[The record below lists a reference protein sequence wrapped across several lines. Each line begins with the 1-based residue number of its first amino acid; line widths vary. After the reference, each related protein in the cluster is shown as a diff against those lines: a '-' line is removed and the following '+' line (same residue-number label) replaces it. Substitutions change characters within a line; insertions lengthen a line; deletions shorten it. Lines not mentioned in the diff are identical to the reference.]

1 MPHNIDLILTLTG
14 GLTTAL
20 GLGFATQK
28 LRLSAMVGYLQA
40 GILVGPFTPGAID
53 APKQLRR
60 AHGHTLLRK
69 DALRPRRS
77 CRGLALDSGDTRHC
91 RYGKWRCVPF
101 GRCCTT
107 TESNKRTGPIIAA
120 SRAPADTIVKAARD
134 LDPGD
139 MRPEPRT
146 YLRKSQ
152 KLREAGANVVFASE
166 GEVAPGMTA
175 FLLRQRGAIDE
186 QIDRE
191 CERVR
196 AEIFCR

>member
-1 MPHNIDLILTLTG
+1 
-14 GLTTAL
+14 
-20 GLGFATQK
+20 
-28 LRLSAMVGYLQA
+28 
-40 GILVGPFTPGAID
+40 
-53 APKQLRR
+53 
-60 AHGHTLLRK
+60 
-69 DALRPRRS
+69 
-77 CRGLALDSGDTRHC
+77 
-91 RYGKWRCVPF
+91 
-101 GRCCTT
+101 
-107 TESNKRTGPIIAA
+107 
-120 SRAPADTIVKAARD
+120 
-134 LDPGD
+134 

-196 AEIFCR
+196 RKFFASEGHEPWPHDNRCHDLDWKIRASS